1 VAPGRSVATLVEVAA
16 RNDVE
21 VAARNELLK
30 AQGYNAARTLTS
42 RLGAQPQDGAEAQGR
57 MSAEGQ
63 ESSGARRQGGDT
75 E

>member
-1 VAPGRSVATLVEVAA
+1 MLVGVRLPLVRMPVAPGRSVATL
-16 RNDVE
+16 VE

-42 RLGAQPQDGAEAQGR
+42 RLGARARIEAASR
-57 MSAEGQ
+57 
-63 ESSGARRQGGDT
+63 GGDT

>member
-1 VAPGRSVATLVEVAA
+1 VATL
-16 RNDVE
+16 VE

-42 RLGAQPQDGAEAQGR
+42 RLGAQARVEAASR
-57 MSAEGQ
+57 
-63 ESSGARRQGGDT
+63 GGDT